1 VIDRERMIADLRT
14 LIRIPSVTGAE
25 DAVMAEAAGI
35 VRGLG
40 LLVEDVAPDPATI
53 RADPAWPGQ
62 EMDRTSLPVV
72 IGRIGRP
79 GGRRIILSGHLDV
92 VPPGD
97 LATWTSDPWSADIRA
112 GRLYGRGACDM
123 KGGVAAI
130 LAAIRGLAAAGDLDR
145 LDGELLVVLVPSEE
159 DGGQGTLAAIRA
171 GASGGMAVITEPSDL
186 DIVVAHA
193 GAITF
198 ELTVPGR
205 AAHASQR
212 REGVSALDKLFVL
225 NEALA
230 ADEARRNGAE
240 TDPLMTALGLPYPTI
255 VGMVQGGEWASTVLD
270 RVVAYGRYGV
280 RLGQTPRD
288 AEADL
293 RAAIAEA
300 CAADDFLREHP
311 ATIEITGGRFSSTR
325 VPVDHPLPVGLA
337 DVAERVIGRRPAML
351 GEPYG
356 ADMSMFVEV
365 GDTPCVIFGPGHVR
379 VAHSADEHVPLDD
392 VETCARVLAAWV
404 RQELVSA

>member
-1 VIDRERMIADLRT
+1 MIGDLQA
-14 LIRIPSVTGAE
+14 LIRIPSITGSE
-25 DAVMAEAAGI
+25 EAVMAAAAGM
-35 VRGLG
+35 VRALG
-40 LLVEDVAPDPATI
+40 LRVDEVAPDLTTI
-53 RADPAWPGQ
+53 RADPDWPGE
-62 EMDRTSLPVV
+62 EMERTSLPLVL
-72 IGRIGRP
+72 GRIGRS
-79 GGRRIILSGHLDV
+79 GGRRVILSGHLDV
-92 VPPGD
+92 VPAGD
-97 LATWTSDPWSADIRA
+97 LATWTSDPWGADIRD

-130 LAAIRGLAAAGDLDR
+130 FAAIRALAAAGDLDR
-145 LDGELLVVLVPSEE
+145 LDGELLVALVPSEE

-171 GASGGMAVITEPSDL
+171 GAVGGMVVITEPSDL

-225 NEALA
+225 ADALA
-230 ADEARRNGAE
+230 ADEAQRNADE

-270 RVVAYGRYGV
+270 RVVAHGRYGV
-280 RLGQTPRD
+280 RLGQRPAD

-293 RAAIAEA
+293 RAVVAAA
-300 CAADDFLREHP
+300 CAADDFLRDHP
-311 ATIEITGGRFSSTR
+311 ATIDITGGRFASTR
-325 VPVDHPLPVGLA
+325 VPSDHPLPVGLA
-337 DVAERVIGRRPAML
+337 DVAERIIGRRPALL

-379 VAHSADEHVPLDD
+379 VAHSADEFVPLDE
-392 VETCARVLAAWV
+392 VETCARVLAEWV
-404 RQELVSA
+404 RQELVPA